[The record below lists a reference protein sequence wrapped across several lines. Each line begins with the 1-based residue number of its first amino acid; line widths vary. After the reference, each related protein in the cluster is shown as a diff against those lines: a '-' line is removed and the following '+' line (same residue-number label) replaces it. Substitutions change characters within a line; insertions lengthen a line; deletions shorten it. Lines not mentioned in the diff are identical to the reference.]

1 MLSGWVERCDMNES
15 FKVTDEKNPSRYN
28 AKPVQMC
35 DRHGQWHTKMTHKD
49 IRRLRCIMATTDKY
63 DRQLRLWGGSVQTWN
78 WCENTNDTLTLTC
91 HVIDKLLTSWFDADW
106 MHLGVLIVVT
116 PRVQFAPV
124 QVPMG
129 KEPWWMPRQEPWI
142 VAVIAPRARLALC
155 HILPIQFQYFQFF
168 VIQRRAKI
176 SKICGDCRP
185 LSIC

>member
-1 MLSGWVERCDMNES
+1 MNES

-49 IRRLRCIMATTDKY
+49 KSEDFGASWRPQISMIASFAFGVGASKHETGVKIRTTH
-63 DRQLRLWGGSVQTWN
+63 W
-78 WCENTNDTLTLTC
+78 

-155 HILPIQFQYFQFF
+155 HILPIQFQYLQFF